1 MAMTPE
7 SRRTVFRQIAHCS
20 YVDWPTYGSSP
31 LFDRSSLPALES
43 DVRVVAKTWF
53 QQDEHEGVEPFVHT
67 LPLAYVQ
74 FDPYDRY
81 AGSTSYEMETL
92 FRLFLLKECH
102 GWDHETALEAHQKLR
117 LVFSMHTVPDSDGR
131 SGSVKIRRVLFG
143 QCSICIDHNPIRI
156 YHLLRI
162 PIESAQP
169 MSPRSRSAWRTTF
182 SGPTS

>member
-31 LFDRSSLPALES
+31 L
-43 DVRVVAKTWF
+43 
-53 QQDEHEGVEPFVHT
+53 
-67 LPLAYVQ
+67 

-169 MSPRSRSAWRTTF
+169 MSLARGLHGGQHFLDRHPDDQPRIRVQSRHRQRRPLLELGLVRPGAVGVLIPIRGADASR
-182 SGPTS
+182 

>member
-74 FDPYDRY
+74 FDSYDRY

-102 GWDHETALEAHQKLR
+102 GWDHEMALEAHHFIYQYMIYR
-117 LVFSMHTVPDSDGR
+117 LEIYYTDGFYPSN
-131 SGSVKIRRVLFG
+131 SG
-143 QCSICIDHNPIRI
+143 
-156 YHLLRI
+156 
-162 PIESAQP
+162 ESPPQ
-169 MSPRSRSAWRTTF
+169 RNTLD
-182 SGPTS
+182 